1 MGWVADK
8 VWAVLCPRVACFFM
22 LPSSAKS
29 PLLELAAQADKWS
42 VEEAYTD
49 LRLLRLRENAP
60 SVVGRGCEGGEY
72 DMEICEMSQ
81 CVCVVKWLQW

>member
-22 LPSSAKS
+22 LPSSAWS

-42 VEEAYTD
+42 FEVEAYTD

-60 SVVGRGCEGGEY
+60 SVVGRG
-72 DMEICEMSQ
+72 
-81 CVCVVKWLQW
+81 V